1 MLLKFPPS
9 LKHRRFRLL
18 WLGLMF
24 SIAGSQMQVAALHWH
39 IRELTGEPDPLALG
53 GIGLARFLPMMVFAL
68 VGGAIADVVDRR
80 RVLFLT
86 QGAMALIALAFG
98 LLTLSGRIAL
108 WHIYSLTALQAIAL
122 AFDLPARQALVPNLV
137 PARDLPNAFSMT
149 SIASQVGAIG
159 GPALSGLVIAVGGL
173 AYTYLANALS
183 FLGVI
188 LALAMIGPVAQSSV
202 WKAQPPGD
210 RSIPR
215 RSLVSIPA
223 ILEGVRFIL
232 SQPIILSTMIL
243 DFFATFFSSTN
254 TLMPIIARDI
264 LKVGEVEYGWLV
276 AAQPI
281 GATLAAL
288 AVSQVPQLR
297 RQGPVFLGS
306 VVAFGFTTILFGMAG
321 GFLLSMLA
329 LIGMGAADAV
339 STIIRNTI
347 RQLQTPDYIRGR
359 MVSINQIFF
368 QGGPQLGEVEAGI
381 VAALFSTP
389 FAIVSGGVGCIL
401 AVLGIVRIWPELL
414 HFNGDEPV
422 AAGARGGGGR

>member
-1 MLLKFPPS
+1 
-9 LKHRRFRLL
+9 
-18 WLGLMF
+18 MF
-24 SIAGSQMQVAALHWH
+24 SIAGSTMQVAALHWH

-68 VGGAIADVVDRR
+68 IGGALADVIDRR

-86 QGAMALIALAFG
+86 QGAMALIALAYG
-98 LLTLSGRIAL
+98 LLTLTGRMAL
-108 WHIYSLTALQAIAL
+108 WHIYALTAIQAIAV

-159 GPALSGLVIAVGGL
+159 GPALSGVLIALGGL
-173 AYTYLANALS
+173 AYTYLFNALS

-188 LALAMIGPVAQSSV
+188 LALVLMGRVEQSAV
-202 WKAQPPGD
+202 WKAQAPGD
-210 RSIPR
+210 RSLPR
-215 RSLVSIPA
+215 RSVVSLPA
-223 ILEGVRFIL
+223 IREGVQFIL
-232 SQPIILSTMIL
+232 AHPIILSTMVL
-243 DFFATFFSSTN
+243 DFFATFFSSAN

-276 AAQPI
+276 SAQPI

-288 AVSQVPQLR
+288 AISQVPQIR

-306 VVAFGFTTILFGMAG
+306 VVVFGLSTILFGLSG
-321 GFLLSMLA
+321 GFAVAMLA

-359 MVSINQIFF
+359 MVSINQLFF
-368 QGGPQLGEVEAGI
+368 QGGPQLGEVEAGA

-389 FAIVSGGVGCIL
+389 FAIISGGIGCIL
-401 AVLGIVRIWPELL
+401 AVLGITRIWPQLL
-414 HFNGDEPV
+414 HFSGDEPV
-422 AAGARGGGGR
+422 AAGQRIDLAKSPKN